1 MRHDVGAPGA
11 HIGHMA
17 DVVGPGVGD
26 DPYMGMTQSFAE
38 PAKLGR
44 GEVPLHESDERA
56 RSLPTGTVT
65 FLLSD
70 VEGSTRLWE
79 ADEDRAAAAIARHYE
94 LFEAAISLHGGVRP
108 EEQGE
113 GDSVVGAFALASDA
127 LGAAIDVQRAFA
139 NEAWP
144 TDRGL
149 QVRIALHSGV
159 ARLRDEDN
167 YYGPAVIRCARLRSV
182 AHGGQ
187 ILLSDVVRDLVV
199 DGLPDDVSLRNLG
212 PHRLKDLGRPE
223 RVWQVCHPDISAD
236 FPPLRSLDAVPN
248 NLPAQLTAFVGRDAE
263 MTMLREMLAQHRL
276 VTLTGAGGCGKTRLA
291 VQLAAEVAD
300 FHPGGTWWVE
310 LAGLSDPELVSA
322 VVASA
327 VGVRPELERPLI
339 DTLGEYLAGL
349 DAFIVLD
356 NCEQVL
362 SSVSEFADKL
372 LRSVPDL
379 ALLATSREPLGIAGE
394 LAWRV
399 PPLDRV
405 SGEQLFVDRAALVRP
420 GFLPDEAEIEWIS
433 RICERLDGLPLAI
446 ELAAARTRMMSPA
459 AIAAALEDRFR
470 LLTGGGRTAQP
481 RQQTLEASVAWSHDL
496 LDEPERALLR
506 RLSVFNAGFTLEAA
520 EVVCADGIVDSYSVL
535 DLLGRLVDK
544 SLVQADDPAS
554 ESRYRLLETI
564 RHYARDRLF
573 ESAESD
579 QVRTRH
585 LGWFLAYAERAEP
598 ELGAADGL
606 LWMGRLDA
614 EHDNLQSAL
623 EWAESS
629 GDQEAVLRLVA
640 ALGLFWEARGHRH
653 QGIGGRWFDRALAV
667 DQGPSVARARA
678 LWAAA
683 HMGIYGGDPSV
694 TFARAPAALA
704 VAEAVGDQRT
714 MIRAGITIGYG
725 MAMIAPE
732 EGFAGLTD
740 SIALARSIGDEWA
753 VADGLKMMTIAWGA
767 RGDYDNALATSRE
780 LAVVANRLGNKFF
793 LAWSHTTAAY
803 VALHR
808 GDFSTARGRLD
819 TSIALCDEVGDP
831 MTGWIALCW
840 LGEVDAHTGDYVRA
854 QARYERVLRKGVVSD
869 GDLARHWAI
878 PDLGALL
885 LALGDVG
892 GAARVIEPAVP
903 DFENEVPMIRVP
915 FLLVYGELLAASGDE
930 AGANAEY
937 ERARQAA
944 SQADNAPFTAAADYR
959 LGQLARRR
967 GESTEA
973 EDLHQRALAVRHE
986 NGLVV
991 EIAESLEA
999 LAGIAVD
1006 QESAS
1011 EAARLFGAAQ
1021 AIGDSTGRAR
1031 APAACIHYEQ
1041 DVARTR
1047 QQLDDDAFK
1056 TSWTAGQSL
1065 NIDSAVAYASRA
1077 RGARKRPSAGW
1088 ASLTPTELE
1097 VVKLTAEGLTNPEIG
1112 ERLFISRATV
1122 KTHLAHTFA
1131 KIGVTSRAELA
1142 SEATRRGL

>member
-1 MRHDVGAPGA
+1 
-11 HIGHMA
+11 MA
-17 DVVGPGVGD
+17 DVVGPEVGD
-26 DPYMGMTQSFAE
+26 DPYMGMTQSFTE

-44 GEVPLHESDERA
+44 GQLPLHEGDERA
-56 RSLPTGTVT
+56 QSLPTGTVT

-70 VEGSTRLWE
+70 VEESTRLWE
-79 ADEDRAAAAIARHYE
+79 ADEDRAAVAIARHYE
-94 LFEAAISLHGGVRP
+94 LFDAAISLHGGVRP

-127 LGAAIDVQRAFA
+127 LGAALDVQRAFA
-139 NEAWP
+139 TEAWP

-149 QVRIALHSGV
+149 QVRIALHSGT
-159 ARLRDEDN
+159 ARLRDEGN
-167 YYGPAVIRCARLRSV
+167 YYGPAIIRCARLRAV

-223 RVWQVCHPDISAD
+223 RVWQLCHPDIRAD

-248 NLPAQLTAFVGRDAE
+248 NLPAQLTTFLGRDAE
-263 MTMLREMLAQHRL
+263 MTTLREMLAQHRL

-291 VQLAAEVAD
+291 AQLGADVAG

-322 VVASA
+322 AVASA
-327 VGVRPELERPLI
+327 VGVRAELERPLI
-339 DTLGEYLAGL
+339 ETLGEYLAGL

-362 SSVSEFADKL
+362 SSVSEFADTL

-379 ALLATSREPLGIAGE
+379 AVLATSREPLGIAGE

-399 PPLDRV
+399 PPLDPF

-420 GFLPDEAEIEWIS
+420 GFLPDEAEIDCIS

-520 EVVCADGIVDSYSVL
+520 EVVCAYGIVDGYSVL

-544 SLVQADDPAS
+544 SLVQADTF
-554 ESRYRLLETI
+554 RYRLLETI

-579 QVRTRH
+579 QARTRH

-598 ELGAADGL
+598 ALGAADGP
-606 LWMGRLDA
+606 LWMDRLDA

-623 EWAESS
+623 EWAEAS
-629 GDQEAVLRLVA
+629 GDHEAVLRLVA

-653 QGIGGRWFDRALAV
+653 QGIGGRWYDRALAV
-667 DQGPSVARARA
+667 DRGPSVARARA

-694 TFARAPAALA
+694 TFARAPEALV

-714 MIRAGITIGYG
+714 AIRAGITIGYG
-725 MAMIAPE
+725 MALIAPQK
-732 EGFAGLTD
+732 GFAGLTD
-740 SIALARSIGDEWA
+740 SIGRARSVGDEWA
-753 VADGLKMMTIAWGA
+753 VADGLKMMTIAWAA
-767 RGDYDNALATSRE
+767 RGDYDNALGAARE

-793 LAWSHTTAAY
+793 LAWSHASVAY

-808 GDFSTARGRLD
+808 GDFATARGELD
-819 TSIALCDEVGDP
+819 TSIALCDDVGDP

-854 QARYERVLRKGVVSD
+854 QARYEQVLRKGVVSD
-869 GDLARHWAI
+869 GDVARHWAI
-878 PDLGALL
+878 PDLGGLL
-885 LALGDVG
+885 LALGDVA

-903 DFENEVPMIRVP
+903 DFENEVPMILVP

-930 AGANAEY
+930 AGARAQY

-944 SQADNAPFTAAADYR
+944 SQVDNAPFTAAADYH

-973 EDLHQRALAVRHE
+973 EDLQHRALAVRHQS
-986 NGLVV
+986 GLVA

-999 LAGIAVD
+999 LAGIAAD

-1011 EAARLFGAAQ
+1011 EAARLFGAAR
-1021 AIGDSTGRAR
+1021 AIGDSTGRVR
-1031 APAACIHYEQ
+1031 APVACIHYEH
-1041 DVARTR
+1041 DLARTH

-1056 TSWTAGQSL
+1056 TSWAAGQSL
-1065 NIDSAVAYASRA
+1065 SIDAAVEYASRA

-1122 KTHLAHTFA
+1122 KTHLAHTFT
-1131 KIGVTSRAELA
+1131 KIGVTTRAELA